1 MAKQITLS
9 PSALNLFNNC
19 SRCFWL
25 EKVKNIKR
33 PRGIFPSLP
42 GGMDRV
48 IKNYFDTFR
57 AKGALPPEL
66 RIDAFK
72 GISLYDDQARLEE
85 WRAWR
90 TGLQYRDPENGVVL
104 SGMLDD
110 LLVSDGFYIPFDYKT
125 KGSPTNEEDATKY
138 YQTQLD
144 CYALMLEGNGLKTA
158 GYGFL
163 LYYSPKTV
171 GENGQVNFEIQPI
184 KIGTDPERAKVLAR
198 QAIAILSGPAP
209 KAAEDCE
216 YCNWLEKFRK

>member
-1 MAKQITLS
+1 MAKQVTLS
-9 PSALNLFNNC
+9 PSALSLFKDC

-48 IKNYFDTFR
+48 IKTYFDTFR
-57 AKGALPPEL
+57 AKGMLPPEL
-66 RIDAFK
+66 RIDIFK
-72 GISLYDDQARLEE
+72 DIHLYDDQARLED

-90 TGLQYRDPENGVVL
+90 TGLQYRDEDGSVL

-110 LLVSDGFYIPFDYKT
+110 LLVKEGAYIPFDYKT

-163 LYYSPKTV
+163 LYYSPKEV
-171 GENGQVNFEIQPI
+171 GENGRVSFEIQPI
-184 KIGTDPERAKVLAR
+184 RIGTDTARAKDLFH
-198 QAIAILSGPAP
+198 QALAILTGPAP
-209 KAAEDCE
+209 KAAPKCE
-216 YCNWLEKFRK
+216 YCGWLEKFRK

>member
-1 MAKQITLS
+1 MTKQVTLS
-9 PSALNLFNNC
+9 PSALSLFKDC

-42 GGMDRV
+42 SGMDRV
-48 IKNYFDTFR
+48 IKTYFDTFR
-57 AKGALPPEL
+57 VKGMLPPEL
-66 RIDAFK
+66 RIEAFK
-72 GISLYDDQARLEE
+72 GIHLYDDQAQLEA

-90 TGLQYRDPENGVVL
+90 SGLQYHENGSVL

-110 LLVSDGFYIPFDYKT
+110 LLVKDGVYIPFDYKT

-163 LYYSPKTV
+163 LYFSPKAV
-171 GENGQVNFEIQPI
+171 GEYGQVNFEIQPI
-184 KIGTDPERAKVLAR
+184 RIETDVERAKDLFHKALSVLTGA
-198 QAIAILSGPAP
+198 AP
-209 KAAEDCE
+209 KASAKCE
-216 YCNWLEKFRK
+216 YCGWLEKFRK